1 MSVDY
6 HRTRTTDCSNRFEL
20 MIVLSMAFSIRFVC
34 QCSCEDIYIYISQ
47 YLSIIKNVEV
57 VELQVDGHWPLLA

>member
-6 HRTRTTDCSNRFEL
+6 HRIRTTDCSNRFEL
-20 MIVLSMAFSIRFVC
+20 MIVLFMAFSIRFVC
-34 QCSCEDIYIYISQ
+34 PCSCEDIYISQ
-47 YLSIIKNVEV
+47 YLSIIKNIEV